1 MFSDLVGLVISIA
14 PVIGL
19 LVWQTHTDRRQRAAA
34 IVRAD
39 IYANVTRA
47 LQGESLVAVD
57 VQYPPAWRP
66 RQERLRG
73 PAGYEQL
80 LHRAPRGGPRRRP
93 VHPPHVV

>member
-47 LQGESLVAVD
+47 LEGESLIGEASRAVL
-57 VQYPPAWRP
+57 
-66 RQERLRG
+66 ERV
-73 PAGYEQL
+73 PFGY
-80 LHRAPRGGPRRRP
+80 HVIIDCGGGS
-93 VHPPHVV
+93 